1 MNADKL
7 ASMANQV
14 AGFFRSYPEDEAC
27 AGIRDHIEAFWTPG
41 MRQAMLAGGPQAG
54 LDPLVVTALWTAP
67 HAESPVRKE
76 TAGPEMA
83 GQLASD
89 AG

>member
-1 MNADKL
+1 LNADKL

-14 AGFFRSYPEDEAC
+14 AGFFRSYPDDEAC

-41 MRQAMLAGGPQAG
+41 MRQTMLASGPQAG
-54 LDPLVVTALWTAP
+54 LDPLVVTALWTVP

-76 TAGPEMA
+76 TAGPEVV